1 MAVLK
6 RIRASTLMETLV
18 ATVLIVVIF
27 MISSMLLNNLF
38 SNSLKGSDHQMEEQ
52 LNQLVYAYG
61 HGKLG
66 LPYYEEMGDWVF
78 SVTTLN
84 QNGTETVRFEV
95 THQLSQKTIGK
106 SIIHAN

>member
-6 RIRASTLMETLV
+6 RIKASTLMETLV

-38 SNSLKGSDHQMEEQ
+38 SNSLKGRDDQMEEQ

-66 LPYYEEMGDWVF
+66 LPYYEEMGDWAL
-78 SVTTLN
+78 SATALN
-84 QNGTETVRFEV
+84 QNGTETIRFEA
-95 THQLSQKTIGK
+95 THQVSKKTIGK
-106 SIIHAN
+106 SIVHAD

>member
-6 RIRASTLMETLV
+6 RVKASTLMETLV

-38 SNSLKGSDHQMEEQ
+38 SNTLKGSDRQMEEG
-52 LNQLVYAYG
+52 LNQLIYAYG

-66 LPYYEEMGDWVF
+66 LPYYEEMGDCVF
-78 SVTTLN
+78 SVTVIN
-84 QNGTETVRFEV
+84 QNGTETIRFEV
-95 THQLSQKTIGK
+95 TDQLSQKTIGK
-106 SIIHAN
+106 SIIYAN